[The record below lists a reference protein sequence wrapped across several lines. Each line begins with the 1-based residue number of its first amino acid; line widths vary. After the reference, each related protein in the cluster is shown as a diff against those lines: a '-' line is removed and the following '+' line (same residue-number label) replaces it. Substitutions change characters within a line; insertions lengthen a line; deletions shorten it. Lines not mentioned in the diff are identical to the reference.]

1 MVDVTDI
8 LSNVSHN
15 IEVPTHI
22 VSHNI
27 EVPTHIVS
35 ADKGMGCCR
44 KKW

>member
-8 LSNVSHN
+8 LSNMSHN
-15 IEVPTHI
+15 IEVSTHI

-35 ADKGMGCCR
+35 TDKGMGCCR